1 MTDRYA
7 VMGNPV
13 AQSKSPGIHAA
24 FAEQTGQDMDYSK
37 ILVPVDE
44 FAVQAGTFFADG
56 GKGLNVTVP
65 FKLDACELAEALSPR
80 ATQAGSVNTL
90 SIGEDNRVYGDNTDG
105 VGIVRDLL
113 DNHNIE
119 LEGKRLLI
127 LGAGGA
133 VRGVLGPLL
142 EQAPAHVT
150 IANRTESKA
159 EQLAAMFAAPERLS
173 SCGFAALGDAEFD
186 LIINGTAA
194 SLAGEVPP
202 IPICVLANGPVC
214 YDMMYGATATSFN
227 RWAAA
232 HGVGITIDGLGMLV
246 EQAAESFFI
255 WRGVRPDCGPV
266 IDRLRRQPTRKIHQS
281 AMK

>member
-1 MTDRYA
+1 
-7 VMGNPV
+7 MGNPIS
-13 AQSKSPGIHAA
+13 QSKSPWIHAA
-24 FAEQTGQDMDYSK
+24 FAEQTGQDMAYHK
-37 ILVPVDE
+37 LLVPVDE
-44 FAVQAGTFFADG
+44 FAARAEAFFADG

-65 FKLDACELAEALSPR
+65 FKLDACEFAKVLSPR
-80 ATQAGSVNTL
+80 ATLAGSVNTL
-90 SIGEDNRVYGDNTDG
+90 SIGEDSRVCGDNTDG

-113 DNHNIE
+113 DNHNVQ

-142 EQAPAHVT
+142 DQAPARVT
-150 IANRTESKA
+150 IVNRTEA
-159 EQLAAMFAAPERLS
+159 RAVHLASMYAAPERLS
-173 SCGFAALGDAEFD
+173 GCGFAALGDAEFD

-194 SLAGEVPP
+194 SLAREVPP
-202 IPICVLANGPVC
+202 IPVSVMANSPAC

-227 RWAAA
+227 QWAAA
-232 HGVGITIDGLGMLV
+232 HGAGATIDGLGMLV

-255 WRGVRPDCGPV
+255 WRGVRPECAPV
-266 IDRLRRQPTRKIHQS
+266 IDRLRSQLTRKIQQS